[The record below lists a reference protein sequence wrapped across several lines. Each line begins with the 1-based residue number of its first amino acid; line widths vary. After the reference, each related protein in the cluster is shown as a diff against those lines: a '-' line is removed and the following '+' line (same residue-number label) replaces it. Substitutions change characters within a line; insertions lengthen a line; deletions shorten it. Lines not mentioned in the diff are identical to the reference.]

1 MLQLDPYTICMLLR
15 PWAYMGHA
23 GDSADQDY
31 DLLQSAP
38 GGRDSVEYAQSIPVA
53 AGEQAAMARAVA
65 NDTRIL
71 AEWVL
76 MD

>member
-1 MLQLDPYTICMLLR
+1 
-15 PWAYMGHA
+15 MGHA
-23 GDSADQDY
+23 SDSVDQDY

-38 GGRDSVEYAQSIPVA
+38 GGRDSVEYAQSIPVM
-53 AGEQAAMARAVA
+53 AGEQVTIARTVA

-71 AEWVL
+71 TEWVL